1 MLITFVREDLKRFIL
16 GGSYSDTAAWGITSI
31 DGIGKIEAE
40 VSTEKNTVGDGDA
53 ITGVRFPARNIDIT
67 ANVKNRKNNEVEKR
81 NADSF
86 FNPKYNFTL
95 FIEDGNTTRWTTAVI
110 EKFSCPRRQ
119 GNLQFSLALKCVD
132 PYFYSKDNYGKNIA
146 SVKPVFGFPYISPV
160 SKGFNVGIYN
170 FARQVKV
177 ENTGDAETYFTIRLE
192 AFGDVLNPKVMKD
205 NAYVR
210 IIDTLQNG
218 DIVDIDLV
226 ENTIKKNGKNCI
238 GKVDRTSSFSGMIM
252 DIGDNTISF
261 GADDGDTSMRVVI
274 YYNLRYLEA

>member
-1 MLITFVREDLKRFIL
+1 MILTFVREDSKRFIL

-40 VSTEKNTVGDGDA
+40 ISTEKNATGDGDT

-81 NADSF
+81 KADSF
-86 FNPKYNFTL
+86 FNPKHNFTL
-95 FIEDGNTTRWTTAVI
+95 FIADGNTTRWIKAKI
-110 EKFSCPRRQ
+110 EKFACPRKH
-119 GNLQFSLALKCVD
+119 GNIQLSLALKCVD

-170 FARQVKV
+170 FARQVEV

-238 GKVDRTSSFSGMIM
+238 GKVDRTSSFNGMIM

-261 GADDGDTSMRVVI
+261 GADDGDTNMRVVI